1 MRPWWWL
8 AIKSLRILFLRYKT
22 IKLGIGSDRD
32 ENVLWCVNNI
42 KLPKFVKT
50 VLTHCGTN
58 NIDINNSDEMRL
70 GIFAIAR
77 SLTHRHPNIK
87 VLVTGLLLSVIHC
100 SIRRVKV
107 KKNQRLSESL
117 LPKIYQNNFHE
128 PRQRLGFATQLF
140 KHATLK

>member
-8 AIKSLRILFLRYKT
+8 AIKSLRILFLRYET

-58 NIDINNSDEMRL
+58 NVDITNSDEMRL
-70 GIFAIAR
+70 GVFAIAR

-107 KKNQRLSESL
+107 RRTNAYLKAYYQKSTKITSMSQNKDLA
-117 LPKIYQNNFHE
+117 LPRNYLNM
-128 PRQRLGFATQLF
+128 QL
-140 KHATLK
+140 